1 MTQRTFSSSS
11 SPINK
16 FDVFNFDD
24 EEENIEKVSEK
35 MIEKFKNPNNPT
47 SPPISKYQFLEAC
60 KSPTPLPFSSISIR
74 CLWFFVCSSI
84 LRSCAWF
91 TIWTSI
97 KALPCWANW
106 SRWWLRFVICN
117 VYMYMYH
124 SCKHFSTFANL
135 QIWFTLIALNF
146 CAI

>member
-47 SPPISKYQFLEAC
+47 SPPISKYQFLEAFAHG
-60 KSPTPLPFSSISIR
+60 SQSERQS
-74 CLWFFVCSSI
+74 
-84 LRSCAWF
+84 
-91 TIWTSI
+91 
-97 KALPCWANW
+97 
-106 SRWWLRFVICN
+106 
-117 VYMYMYH
+117 
-124 SCKHFSTFANL
+124 KHFPVEPIDL
-135 QIWFTLIALNF
+135 DDDLDDEEEGKFTTEEVLDKPLEVKDDDAE
-146 CAI
+146 